1 MQMNEHQCPQNKSEW
16 DTASQ
21 RLQCVDPNSYHC
33 LRTEDGGETEQCLG
47 KVWIQEGDSCSVK
60 HNIHDDLL
68 NGLSCINLEGN
79 DGNGEKGSGCLAFR
93 HCII

>member
-1 MQMNEHQCPQNKSEW
+1 M
-16 DTASQ
+16 
-21 RLQCVDPNSYHC
+21 DPNSYHC